1 MAIQLETMFTFLVLI
16 LVCISLNIVN
26 GNLNIANESN
36 YTNDVKFGDFREI
49 ILTAKQTSS
58 IHSRYS
64 GCNKGHCWKWCNG
77 IDDGKWCFTTKTY
90 TQSYDFIPCTK
101 DLDCDNSFECG
112 GPCRIKSKLK
122 KRLHH
127 LKRLEY
133 IKNRRI
139 QQ

>member
-1 MAIQLETMFTFLVLI
+1 MAIQLETIFAFLVLI
-16 LVCISLNIVN
+16 VSCISLNVVN
-26 GNLNIANESN
+26 GKSN
-36 YTNDVKFGDFREI
+36 VADDPNSNVVEFGDFRDK

-90 TQSYDFIPCTK
+90 AQSYDFVPCTK
-101 DLDCDNSFECG
+101 DSHCDNSLECA

-122 KRLHH
+122 KVLHH
-127 LKRLEY
+127 LQRLEH